1 MYTKL
6 YIPKNPTLDVA
17 SSAWL
22 ISTTQGINE
31 ENIIYVPATWSGV
44 DMLDSDVSIGL
55 NATLAENG
63 LHIRYGNK
71 SGHMKS
77 CFSVCL
83 EMLPSKSY
91 GTFISLSNYISSL
104 LTSKGPWGKAKNLGF
119 NPNMIDMNYMYDSLR
134 TWFSKGEN
142 EESELLLMWFEVMDA
157 YRNKQLAHV
166 KASEIADEIDM
177 KEVGGLL
184 IACVENTDEI
194 PAQAISR
201 QMFFKNADFVIYK
214 EGSHVGIIRSRE
226 VLEPDL
232 NELKHLIDEEDWY
245 FYPSGTMASRGT
257 RSRPIDTPSKYTLE
271 DLESMLE
278 KVITTKLV
286 EL

>member
-71 SGHMKS
+71 SGQMRS

-83 EMLPSKSY
+83 EMLPAESY
-91 GTFISLSNYISSL
+91 GTFTSLSNYISSL
-104 LTSKGPWGKAKNLGF
+104 LTTKGPWG
-119 NPNMIDMNYMYDSLR
+119 
-134 TWFSKGEN
+134 
-142 EESELLLMWFEVMDA
+142 MWFEVMDA
-157 YRNKQLAHV
+157 YRSKQLSHV

-177 KEVGGLL
+177 KEVAGLL
-184 IACVENTDEI
+184 IACVESTDEI